1 MLGKQKAL
9 MRVAPFGASPATP
22 TPQGVRKNDVKEKV
36 CDFESLYKAMHKCK
50 KNVMWKD
57 SVAGYVKN
65 GLVNCYKLSDQLADG
80 SYKIDKYTEF
90 TIYEPKERDISST
103 RFKDRVFQR
112 SLCDNYVY
120 DAVTRSFIYDNGACQ
135 IGQGTDHSRKRLVRH
150 MQQYFLQHGLEGYV
164 LSCDIKNYFGSTPHN
179 VAKATMR
186 RSIEDDWAYGH
197 VERIIDS
204 FAQGDTPGVG
214 IGLGSQ
220 VTQLIQLDILD
231 ELDHFIKEQ
240 LKIKFYIRYMDD
252 FILIHHDKEYLQY
265 CKNEIEKHLAKL
277 GLKSNRK
284 KTQIYRLKQGIKFL
298 GFTFYLTETKK
309 VIKRLN
315 RNNIAKRRRKL
326 RKLKGLVDK
335 GILTKEDTDECFE
348 SWKAHAKKGNS
359 YNVIKKMEEFY
370 NNLWGDNDV

>member
-1 MLGKQKAL
+1 
-9 MRVAPFGASPATP
+9 
-22 TPQGVRKNDVKEKV
+22 
-36 CDFESLYKAMHKCK
+36 
-50 KNVMWKD
+50 MWKD
-57 SVAGYVKN
+57 SVAGFVKN
-65 GLVNCYKLSDQLADG
+65 GLVNCYKLHNQLYDG
-80 SYKIDKYTEF
+80 TYKIDKYTEF
-90 TIYEPKERDISST
+90 TIYEPKKRDISST

-112 SLCDNYVY
+112 SLCDNYLY
-120 DAVTRSFIYDNGACQ
+120 EAITKSFIHDNCACQ
-135 IGQGTDHSRKRLVRH
+135 TGKGTDFSRRRLVRH
-150 MQQYFLQHGLEGYV
+150 MQQYFRKHGLSGYV
-164 LSCDIKNYFGSTPHN
+164 LNCDIENYFGSTSHD
-179 VAKATMR
+179 VAKR
-186 RSIEDDWAYGH
+186 ILRKRIDDDWAYEH
-197 VERIIDS
+197 VARIIDTFS
-204 FAQGDTPGVG
+204 QEDNPGVG
-214 IGLGSQ
+214 MGLGSQ
-220 VTQLIQLDILD
+220 VTQLIQLAVLD
-231 ELDHFIKEQ
+231 GLDHFIKEK
-240 LKIKFYIRYMDD
+240 LRIKFYVRYMDD